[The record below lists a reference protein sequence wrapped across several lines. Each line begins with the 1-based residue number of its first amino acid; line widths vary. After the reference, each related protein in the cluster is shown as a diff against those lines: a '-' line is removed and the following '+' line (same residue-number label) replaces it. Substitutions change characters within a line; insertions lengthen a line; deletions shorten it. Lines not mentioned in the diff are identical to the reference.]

1 MNINF
6 IISLSLFRIFLFE
19 NKLFYFIDGV
29 ENNITH
35 TNNQNYDDYYFYT
48 RVNQSKI
55 VKFTAKTPN
64 SCKLS
69 SSLEISESDY
79 KIINDKNYYVY
90 NFEGKMINNMCVYY
104 YSYNISSSR
113 TIYVSFGTRIHE
125 QSSYT
130 KINITIRIDLAYE
143 EYELDNRQA
152 LTIFDLSFN
161 NSYYL
166 YLEYFETID
175 ISFIINNMTQKPFS
189 KIIIHEFESRKNTSI
204 IRINK
209 QISFE
214 KKNNQSI
221 ASFSYSASSNY
232 TKYMA
237 LQIKPSQNISQMSA
251 KYEYSVTTFDL
262 NEGLWEAIDN
272 LITNKT
278 YIFFTE
284 ATETA
289 KINISIIINNTGNEN
304 DEYDEYELPIIFNNG
319 TIIQPYPKKETI
331 PNYIDINLYEYEKKN
346 NSYNTYFQKNAKRLN
361 KERDIYFMTKNYIK
375 VNSSNTTYLAF
386 SFKPN
391 FNINHMRVNINIS
404 GGLFDLLNNTSKNM
418 FNLRPDNDYY
428 FFIEAHQFYFIRLT
442 LTMNNYM
449 NLTTIP
455 FHIYIITS

>member
-55 VKFTAKTPN
+55 VKFTAKTPS

-79 KIINDKNYYVY
+79 KIINDKNYYVH

-104 YSYNISSSR
+104 YSYNISSSP

-130 KINITIRIDLAYE
+130 KINITIRIDLAYK

-166 YLEYFETID
+166 YLDYFETID
-175 ISFIINNMTQKPFS
+175 ISFIIDNMTQKPFS

-209 QISFE
+209 QISF
-214 KKNNQSI
+214 KK
-221 ASFSYSASSNY
+221 
-232 TKYMA
+232 K
-237 LQIKPSQNISQMSA
+237 
-251 KYEYSVTTFDL
+251 
-262 NEGLWEAIDN
+262 
-272 LITNKT
+272 
-278 YIFFTE
+278 
-284 ATETA
+284 
-289 KINISIIINNTGNEN
+289 IINE
-304 DEYDEYELPIIFNNG
+304 
-319 TIIQPYPKKETI
+319 
-331 PNYIDINLYEYEKKN
+331 
-346 NSYNTYFQKNAKRLN
+346 
-361 KERDIYFMTKNYIK
+361 
-375 VNSSNTTYLAF
+375 
-386 SFKPN
+386 
-391 FNINHMRVNINIS
+391 
-404 GGLFDLLNNTSKNM
+404 
-418 FNLRPDNDYY
+418 
-428 FFIEAHQFYFIRLT
+428 
-442 LTMNNYM
+442 
-449 NLTTIP
+449 
-455 FHIYIITS
+455 